1 MLDYNVL
8 RADMADSV
16 GHSESQST
24 VLPSARTS
32 VLRLR
37 LRLLH

>member
-16 GHSESQST
+16 GHSESQSA
-24 VLPSARTS
+24 VLPSAGTS
-32 VLRLR
+32 AIR